1 MKLVY
6 YILAAITAV
15 NVIFFAM
22 LPRGHEIGYTEELDS
37 DILYGDV
44 RLMNDYDEVKIFESR
59 HVPGECYLYTK
70 DRIISV
76 AIDYLAP
83 FRADG
88 ILSCNWDFAKDEVLT
103 DKSFVTVSVDTL
115 CRQSGVYRLDENII
129 NPIFLVS
136 LK

>member
-1 MKLVY
+1 MKSIY

-15 NVIFFAM
+15 NVMFFAM

-44 RLMNDYDEVKIFESR
+44 RQMNDYDEVKIFESR

-88 ILSCNWDFAKDEVLT
+88 TLSCNWDFAKDEVLT
-103 DKSFVTVSVDTL
+103 DKSFVTVAVDTL
-115 CRQSGVYRLDENII
+115 CSQSGIYRLDENII
-129 NPIFLVS
+129 NTIFLVS

>member
-1 MKLVY
+1 MKSIY

-70 DRIISV
+70 DLYKRP
-76 AIDYLAP
+76 DY
-83 FRADG
+83 F
-88 ILSCNWDFAKDEVLT
+88 C
-103 DKSFVTVSVDTL
+103 
-115 CRQSGVYRLDENII
+115 CYRLSRS
-129 NPIFLVS
+129 VQS
-136 LK
+136 